1 MRFVYDL
8 ILYVF
13 EFLISFAYFGRMYDK
28 KFKSNRSVF
37 AVGIPL
43 FVGVSV
49 IYNLF
54 SNVVLNL
61 LLFFFVNLI
70 FAKICFNASIKN
82 AIIHSISLDAIM
94 LLAEVSVIFISSSI
108 FKIPTDT
115 YSNDLII
122 YVILSSISK
131 LIYLALSQI
140 LLFIII

>member
-28 KFKSNRSVF
+28 KLKSNRSVF

-61 LLFFFVNLI
+61 LLFFLVNLI

-82 AIIHSISLDAIM
+82 AIIHSISLDARPLQLI
-94 LLAEVSVIFISSSI
+94 LTTRCCGGALIAGVGIWVLA
-108 FKIPTDT
+108 D
-115 YSNDLII
+115 
-122 YVILSSISK
+122 
-131 LIYLALSQI
+131 
-140 LLFIII
+140 